1 MRHVLAFLLPA
12 LLAGCSTAP
21 YTPSPQIK
29 LPSIAPVEGVASKVK
44 LGNRAIIDSS
54 RSLQGK
60 LDDTRSRL
68 DAAIVESHQAKLDA
82 GRLDTSLAAASASLD
97 AALAESHT
105 LVARAADQDATID
118 DLQKQVGSL
127 KADQANAQTQTNDQ
141 TAELNTNKQENAQ
154 FKAQEKED
162 KGNWGLNGVW
172 RWFKYMGWHVI
183 ILIVIIAAATMAI
196 RLFAPAA
203 LPIFTRIWKG
213 VLWAVRGLWSILSRL
228 WRPKGGSP

>member
-1 MRHVLAFLLPA
+1 MRHALALLLPA

-68 DAAIVESHQAKLDA
+68 DAAIVESHQARLDA
-82 GRLDTSLAAASASLD
+82 GRLDSNLAAASASLD

-105 LVARAADQDATID
+105 LVTRAADQDATID
-118 DLQKQVGSL
+118 DLQKQVGTL
-127 KADQANAQTQTNDQ
+127 KTAQAGAQTQANNQ
-141 TAELNTNKQENAQ
+141 TEELNTNKQENAQ

-162 KGNWGLNGVW
+162 KGNWGLNGIW
-172 RWFKYMGWHVI
+172 RWVKYMGWHVVV
-183 ILIVIIAAATMAI
+183 LIVIIAAITMVLRI
-196 RLFAPAA
+196 FAPAVI
-203 LPIFTRIWKG
+203 PVFTGIWAG
-213 VLWAVRGLWSILSRL
+213 VLWAVRGLWRILSSL
-228 WRPKGGSP
+228 WQKKSPP